1 MNSPELTRRWIRV
14 GIVAGL
20 VACVTYPL
28 MVFVPMPRIPSLAVA
43 ASFGPAL
50 AYASVGLHRILALHR
65 DSVAAQAA
73 AIGNVVA
80 GALVT
85 CMLIVQLQV
94 RWHAEDAGADGEAV
108 EAMVDQV
115 WQVVLGLDVAFD
127 VFVGLATLLFGVA
140 MLGNPVFGR
149 IVGGLGIVVGGVG
162 ILALNALAFPRL
174 PVEAG
179 FPDPGPISGLWYLL
193 VVGMAI
199 RSRRRLEAAATGAAA
214 TGPGAGGTAP
224 A

>member
-1 MNSPELTRRWIRV
+1 MDSSELTRRWIRV

-28 MVFVPMPRIPSLAVA
+28 MVFVPMPRIPTLAVA

-85 CMLIVQLQV
+85 CMLIVQLQI
-94 RWHAEDAGADGEAV
+94 RWSGEDAGAADESM

-127 VFVGLATLLFGVA
+127 VFVGLGTLLFGVA
-140 MLGNPVFGR
+140 MLRNPAFGR
-149 IVGGLGIVVGGVG
+149 IVGGLGIVVGVGV
-162 ILALNALAFPRL
+162 LALNGLAFPRL
-174 PVEAG
+174 PVQAG
-179 FPDPGPISGLWYLL
+179 FPDPGPITGLWYLL

>member
-1 MNSPELTRRWIRV
+1 MDSSELTRRWIRV

-28 MVFVPMPRIPSLAVA
+28 MVFVPMPRIPTLAVA

-50 AYASVGLHRILALHR
+50 AYASVGLHRVLALHR

-80 GALVT
+80 GARVT
-85 CMLIVQLQV
+85 CMLIVQLQI
-94 RWHAEDAGADGEAV
+94 RWSGEDAGAADESM

-127 VFVGLATLLFGVA
+127 VFVGLGTLLFGVA
-140 MLGNPVFGR
+140 MLRNPAFGR
-149 IVGGLGIVVGGVG
+149 IVGGLGIVVGVGV
-162 ILALNALAFPRL
+162 LALNGLAFPRL
-174 PVEAG
+174 PVQAG
-179 FPDPGPISGLWYLL
+179 FPDPGPITGLWYLL